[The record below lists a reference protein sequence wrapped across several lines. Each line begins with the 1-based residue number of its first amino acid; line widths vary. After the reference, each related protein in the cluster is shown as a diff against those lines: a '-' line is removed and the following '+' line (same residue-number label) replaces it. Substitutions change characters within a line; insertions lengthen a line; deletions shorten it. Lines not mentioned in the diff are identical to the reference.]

1 MADKLLIIMI
11 NTDPDNAL
19 ESAPPLTQAS
29 VAAAMEFDVEVVFS
43 GQASKLVVKGVADKV
58 KIDNTDKT
66 VYDLIKSIKEAGGV
80 VKVCSNVNDTWG
92 EDNLIK
98 EIDDT
103 VGGAYIISE
112 AMDDNTVTLTY

>member
-1 MADKLLIIMI
+1 MI
-11 NTDPDNAL
+11 NTDPKNAL

-43 GQASKLVVKGVADKV
+43 GQASELAVKGVAK
-58 KIDNTDKT
+58 KIKIKNTDKT
-66 VYDLIKSIKEAGGV
+66 IYDLIKSIKEAGGV
-80 VKVCSNVNDTWG
+80 IKVCSNANETWG
-92 EDNLIK
+92 EDNM
-98 EIDDT
+98 IDEVDET